1 MIFHGG
7 ESLHPAAVIAG
18 LIADNRRARA
28 EFLPRLL
35 LPVFAGRRI
44 VVKCN
49 CDQRPDGRDMGI
61 WSTGCAILGNTS
73 HYGLSYVKR
82 NDKT

>member
-1 MIFHGG
+1 M
-7 ESLHPAAVIAG
+7 HPAAVIAG

-49 CDQRPDGRDMGI
+49 CDQRPDGRDTGI
-61 WSTGCAILGNTS
+61 WSTGCAILGNTIK
-73 HYGLSYVKR
+73 YGLSYVKR

>member
-1 MIFHGG
+1 M
-7 ESLHPAAVIAG
+7 HPAAVIAG

-49 CDQRPDGRDMGI
+49 CDQRPDGRD
-61 WSTGCAILGNTS
+61 TGDMEFMEQGVHNTRQ
-73 HYGLSYVKR
+73 Y
-82 NDKT
+82 

>member
-1 MIFHGG
+1 M
-7 ESLHPAAVIAG
+7 HPAAVIAG

-35 LPVFAGRRI
+35 VPVFAGGRI
-44 VVKCN
+44 VVKCD

-61 WSTGCAILGNTS
+61 WSLWSGGAQYLAILATMDS
-73 HYGLSYVKR
+73 R
-82 NDKT
+82 M